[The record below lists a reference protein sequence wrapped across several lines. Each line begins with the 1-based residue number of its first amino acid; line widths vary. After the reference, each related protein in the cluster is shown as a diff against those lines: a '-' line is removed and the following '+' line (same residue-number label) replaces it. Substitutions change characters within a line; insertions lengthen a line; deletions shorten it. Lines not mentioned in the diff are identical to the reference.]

1 MKRKE
6 ELKIKYRIGVIK
18 EELVK
23 FRDSKGKE
31 LWGILSLPAKE
42 KNIPL
47 LIICHG
53 FNQTKSQRKFVKLA
67 RFSAQNEIA
76 AFRFDFSG
84 HGDSTG
90 ELEKISIGKQVEE
103 LKAAYGVLIR
113 NKRINK
119 KRIAV
124 LGHSLGAL
132 ITVLFQTKYEK
143 AKTLILLSP
152 ALQQREL
159 TREWHTAEE
168 IKLWEK
174 QGYLD
179 TPKGRIGIQY
189 FKEAMEKD
197 WSDIASRIKIPTLV
211 IHGSEDDDV
220 PIKYFRE
227 VMRKLG
233 GKKKLEVVKGAD
245 HHFESYQAKNKFV
258 ALSLVWLKKYL

>member
-1 MKRKE
+1 
-6 ELKIKYRIGVIK
+6 
-18 EELVK
+18 
-23 FRDSKGKE
+23 
-31 LWGILSLPAKE
+31 
-42 KNIPL
+42 
-47 LIICHG
+47 
-53 FNQTKSQRKFVKLA
+53 LA
-67 RFSAQNEIA
+67 RSLAQNKIA
-76 AFRFDFSG
+76 VFRFDFSG

-90 ELEKISIGKQVEE
+90 ELEEIGIEKQVEE
-103 LKAAYGVLIR
+103 LKAAYGASIKNR
-113 NKRINK
+113 RINK

-132 ITVLFQTKYEK
+132 ITVLFQAKDKK

-168 IKLWEK
+168 IKLWKK

-189 FKEAMEKD
+189 FKEAMRKD
-197 WSDIASRIKIPTLV
+197 WSDVASQIKIPTLI
-211 IHGSEDDDV
+211 IHGKEDDDV
-220 PIKYFRE
+220 PMKYPRE